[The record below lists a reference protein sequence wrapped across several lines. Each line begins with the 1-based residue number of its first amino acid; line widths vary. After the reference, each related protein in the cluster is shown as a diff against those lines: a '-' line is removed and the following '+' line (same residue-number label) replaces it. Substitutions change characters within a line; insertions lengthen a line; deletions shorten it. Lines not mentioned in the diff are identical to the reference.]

1 MRDPYEVLGV
11 SKTASAEDI
20 KAAYRRLAKK
30 WHPDSNPGDA
40 TAAERFKELSAA
52 YAILSDPA
60 RRAAFDAER
69 RMGYRREAG
78 AGGAAD
84 MGGFSRVFEQAST
97 ARDIFEEIFGRMG
110 SGDDERPAF
119 RSSSGSGRRYR
130 LELDFVEACLGTKKK
145 VELADGRK
153 VTIRI
158 PPGVTSGQRIRIR
171 RRKKGLAALTRQ
183 VEAVIEITVKPHPWF
198 RREGRNVHAK
208 LPLGLHEAMLGAKV
222 RVPTLEG
229 WATLNVPPGTDGGHK
244 LRLKDKGVPN
254 ARGEGRGDL
263 IFEVELR
270 LGSARQDTAFKEHV
284 ADWAARA
291 EPKPPKRF
299 AED

>member
-11 SKTASAEDI
+11 SKTASAEEI

-52 YAILSDPA
+52 YALLSDPA

-69 RMGYRREAG
+69 RMRYRQEAG
-78 AGGAAD
+78 AGSAE

-97 ARDIFEEIFGRMG
+97 ARDIFEEIFGRRG
-110 SGDDERPAF
+110 VGEEEEEAA
-119 RSSSGSGRRYR
+119 RSSSGSGRRYK
-130 LELDFVEACLGTKKK
+130 LELDFVEACLGTKKR

-171 RRKKGLAALTRQ
+171 RRKKGLAALARQ
-183 VEAVIEITVKPHPWF
+183 TEALIEITVKPHPWF
-198 RREGRNVHAK
+198 RREGRDIYAA
-208 LPLGLHEAMLGAKV
+208 LPLAFHEALLGTKV

-229 WATLNVPPGTDGGHK
+229 WATLTVPPGTEGGRK
-244 LRLKDKGVPN
+244 LRLKGKGVP
-254 ARGEGRGDL
+254 AEGKGRRGDL
-263 IFEVELR
+263 IFVVDLR
-270 LGSARQDTAFKEHV
+270 LGPARQDAAFTEQVAQWVARTAPE
-284 ADWAARA
+284 
-291 EPKPPKRF
+291 PPKRF
-299 AED
+299 LEE

>member
-30 WHPDSNPGDA
+30 WHPDSNPDDA

-69 RMGYRREAG
+69 RMGYRREAA
-78 AGGAAD
+78 AGDAAE

-110 SGDDERPAF
+110 SGDDERGAS
-119 RSSSGSGRRYR
+119 RSSSGSGRRYK
-130 LELDFVEACLGTKKK
+130 LELDFVEACLGAKKK
-145 VELADGRK
+145 VELADGRR

-171 RRKKGLAALTRQ
+171 RRKKGLAALARQ
-183 VEAVIEITVKPHPWF
+183 VEAVIEIAVKPHPWF
-198 RREGRNVHAK
+198 RREGRDIHAT
-208 LPLGLHEAMLGAKV
+208 LPLGVHEAMLGGKV

-229 WATLNVPPGTDGGHK
+229 WATLNVPAGTEGGRK
-244 LRLKDKGVPN
+244 LRLKGKGVPD
-254 ARGEGRGDL
+254 AKGEGRGDL
-263 IFEVELR
+263 IFEVALR
-270 LGSARQDTAFKEHV
+270 LGSARQDATFKEHV
-284 ADWAARA
+284 AQWAARA

-299 AED
+299 AEE

>member
-11 SKTASAEDI
+11 SHTASAEDI

-69 RMGYRREAG
+69 RMGYRREAA
-78 AGGAAD
+78 AGGAAE

-97 ARDIFEEIFGRMG
+97 ARDIFEEIFGRM
-110 SGDDERPAF
+110 SPGDGENGASRTPF
-119 RSSSGSGRRYR
+119 GSGRRYR
-130 LELDFVEACLGTKKK
+130 LELDFVEACLGTKKR

-171 RRKKGLAALTRQ
+171 RRKKGLAALARQ
-183 VEAVIEITVKPHPWF
+183 VEAVIEVTVKPHPWF
-198 RREGRNVHAK
+198 RRDGRDIHAT
-208 LPLGLHEAMLGAKV
+208 LPLGLHEAILGAKV

-229 WATLNVPPGTDGGHK
+229 WATLNVPPGTEGGRK
-244 LRLKDKGVPN
+244 LRLKGKGVPD
-254 ARGEGRGDL
+254 AKGDGRGDL
-263 IFEVELR
+263 IFTVELR
-270 LGSARQDTAFKEHV
+270 LGAARQDPAFREQV
-284 ADWAARA
+284 ADWASRT
-291 EPKPPKRF
+291 EPGPPQRF
-299 AED
+299 ADD

>member
-1 MRDPYEVLGV
+1 MRDPYEVLGI
-11 SKTASAEDI
+11 SPTASAEDI

-69 RMGYRREAG
+69 RMGYRREAA
-78 AGGAAD
+78 AGRAAD

-97 ARDIFEEIFGRMG
+97 ARDIFEEIFGRM
-110 SGDDERPAF
+110 SPGDEEKGAS
-119 RSSSGSGRRYR
+119 RSPFASGRRYR
-130 LELDFVEACLGTKKK
+130 LELDFVEACLGTKKR

-158 PPGVTSGQRIRIR
+158 PPGVASGQRIRIR
-171 RRKKGLAALTRQ
+171 RRKKGLAALARQ
-183 VEAVIEITVKPHPWF
+183 VEAVIEVTVRPHPWF
-198 RREGRNVHAK
+198 RREGRDIHAK
-208 LPLGLHEAMLGAKV
+208 LPLGLHEAILGAKV

-229 WATLNVPPGTDGGHK
+229 WATLNVPPGTDGGRK
-244 LRLKDKGVPN
+244 LRLKGKGVPDTK
-254 ARGEGRGDL
+254 GDGRGDL

-270 LGSARQDTAFKEHV
+270 LGAAREDVTFREHV
-284 ADWAARA
+284 ADWAART
-291 EPKPPKRF
+291 EPRPPKRF